1 MGANITYFS
10 RIAEGGL
17 WEKKEEPMIAYYEDA
32 RQFCM
37 AGQWMEFVKEKKEI
51 DEAQIKQ
58 KIFVCKERPESG
70 RTVRMRSRYRDV
82 FKEIGKVKVVLMIG
96 TELQSFVD
104 YSMPVRVM
112 DYDALEYKDQIQKIA
127 SERKTENVAKSGKK
141 KIELSPIKKE
151 DRLIPVITLVLY
163 MGEEPWDTAKNL
175 HGLLDFSEVP
185 ERFKTYIPDYQIHV
199 LDVCHT
205 PDERLL
211 EFPKDIATMFLTI
224 KYRENLP
231 TLKKV
236 LKTIP
241 EIENIEEDTYDV
253 MWNFLD
259 KRMLELKENV
269 QNEDGGINMCGAV
282 DQMIAEGMERG
293 LAQGMERGL
302 AQGTERGIKN
312 LIEVCQELGT
322 SYDNV
327 QFQVEMKY
335 NLSQEEAERY
345 MKQYW
350 K

>member
-1 MGANITYFS
+1 MG
-10 RIAEGGL
+10 
-17 WEKKEEPMIAYYEDA
+17 KKEEPMIAYYEDA
-32 RQFCM
+32 RHFAWLVNGWICR
-37 AGQWMEFVKEKKEI
+37 GEEEI
-51 DEAQIKQ
+51 SESQIQSKNIRFTG
-58 KIFVCKERPESG
+58 KTGSG
-70 RTVRMRSRYRDV
+70 RTARMRSR
-82 FKEIGKVKVVLMIG
+82 GKVKVVLMIG

-112 DYDALEYKDQIQKIA
+112 DYDALEYEDQIQKIA
-127 SERKTENVAKSGKK
+127 SERKAENAAKSGKK
-141 KIELSPIKKE
+141 KVELSPIKKE

-163 MGEEPWDTAKNL
+163 MGEEPWDAVKSL
-175 HGLLDFSEVP
+175 HGLLDFFEVP
-185 ERFKTYIPDYQIHV
+185 KKFRNYIPDYQIHV

-282 DQMIAEGMERG
+282 DQMIAEGMELGLAQGMERG
-293 LAQGMERGL
+293 LEQGMERGL

-335 NLSQEEAERY
+335 DLSQEEAGRY
-345 MKQYW
+345 MRKYW

>member
-1 MGANITYFS
+1 M
-10 RIAEGGL
+10 
-17 WEKKEEPMIAYYEDA
+17 
-32 RQFCM
+32 
-37 AGQWMEFVKEKKEI
+37 
-51 DEAQIKQ
+51 
-58 KIFVCKERPESG
+58 
-70 RTVRMRSRYRDV
+70 
-82 FKEIGKVKVVLMIG
+82 
-96 TELQSFVD
+96 
-104 YSMPVRVM
+104 
-112 DYDALEYKDQIQKIA
+112 
-127 SERKTENVAKSGKK
+127 
-141 KIELSPIKKE
+141 
-151 DRLIPVITLVLY
+151 
-163 MGEEPWDTAKNL
+163 
-175 HGLLDFSEVP
+175 LDFSEVP
-185 ERFKTYIPDYQIHV
+185 ERFKTHIPDYQIHV

-205 PDERLL
+205 PDDRLL
-211 EFPKDIATMFLTI
+211 EFPKDIATMFLTM
-224 KYRENLP
+224 KYRDNLP

-259 KRMLELKENV
+259 KRMLELKENI

-282 DQMIAEGMERG
+282 DQMIAEGMEI
-293 LAQGMERGL
+293 GMERGL

-335 NLSQEEAERY
+335 NLNPEIAGKY

>member
-1 MGANITYFS
+1 M
-10 RIAEGGL
+10 
-17 WEKKEEPMIAYYEDA
+17 
-32 RQFCM
+32 
-37 AGQWMEFVKEKKEI
+37 
-51 DEAQIKQ
+51 
-58 KIFVCKERPESG
+58 
-70 RTVRMRSRYRDV
+70 
-82 FKEIGKVKVVLMIG
+82 
-96 TELQSFVD
+96 
-104 YSMPVRVM
+104 
-112 DYDALEYKDQIQKIA
+112 
-127 SERKTENVAKSGKK
+127 
-141 KIELSPIKKE
+141 
-151 DRLIPVITLVLY
+151 
-163 MGEEPWDTAKNL
+163 
-175 HGLLDFSEVP
+175 
-185 ERFKTYIPDYQIHV
+185 

-224 KYRENLP
+224 KYRDNLP

-236 LKTIP
+236 LKAIP

-259 KRMLELKENV
+259 KRLLELKENV

-302 AQGTERGIKN
+302 AQGMERGLAQGTEHGIKN

>member
-1 MGANITYFS
+1 M
-10 RIAEGGL
+10 
-17 WEKKEEPMIAYYEDA
+17 
-32 RQFCM
+32 
-37 AGQWMEFVKEKKEI
+37 
-51 DEAQIKQ
+51 
-58 KIFVCKERPESG
+58 
-70 RTVRMRSRYRDV
+70 
-82 FKEIGKVKVVLMIG
+82 
-96 TELQSFVD
+96 
-104 YSMPVRVM
+104 
-112 DYDALEYKDQIQKIA
+112 
-127 SERKTENVAKSGKK
+127 
-141 KIELSPIKKE
+141 
-151 DRLIPVITLVLY
+151 
-163 MGEEPWDTAKNL
+163 
-175 HGLLDFSEVP
+175 LDFSEVP
-185 ERFKTYIPDYQIHV
+185 ERFKTYIPNYQIHV
-199 LDVCHT
+199 LDVCHI
-205 PDERLL
+205 PDEWLL

-224 KYRENLP
+224 KYRDNLQN
-231 TLKKV
+231 LKEV

-327 QFQVEMKY
+327 RFQMEMKY
-335 NLSQEEAERY
+335 NLSRKEAERY

>member
-1 MGANITYFS
+1 M
-10 RIAEGGL
+10 
-17 WEKKEEPMIAYYEDA
+17 
-32 RQFCM
+32 
-37 AGQWMEFVKEKKEI
+37 
-51 DEAQIKQ
+51 
-58 KIFVCKERPESG
+58 
-70 RTVRMRSRYRDV
+70 
-82 FKEIGKVKVVLMIG
+82 
-96 TELQSFVD
+96 
-104 YSMPVRVM
+104 
-112 DYDALEYKDQIQKIA
+112 
-127 SERKTENVAKSGKK
+127 
-141 KIELSPIKKE
+141 
-151 DRLIPVITLVLY
+151 
-163 MGEEPWDTAKNL
+163 
-175 HGLLDFSEVP
+175 LDFSEVP
-185 ERFKTYIPDYQIHV
+185 EKFRNYIPDYQIHV

-205 PDERLL
+205 PDDRLL

-224 KYRENLP
+224 KYRDNLQN
-231 TLKKV
+231 LKEV

>member
-1 MGANITYFS
+1 M
-10 RIAEGGL
+10 
-17 WEKKEEPMIAYYEDA
+17 
-32 RQFCM
+32 
-37 AGQWMEFVKEKKEI
+37 
-51 DEAQIKQ
+51 
-58 KIFVCKERPESG
+58 
-70 RTVRMRSRYRDV
+70 
-82 FKEIGKVKVVLMIG
+82 
-96 TELQSFVD
+96 
-104 YSMPVRVM
+104 
-112 DYDALEYKDQIQKIA
+112 
-127 SERKTENVAKSGKK
+127 
-141 KIELSPIKKE
+141 
-151 DRLIPVITLVLY
+151 
-163 MGEEPWDTAKNL
+163 
-175 HGLLDFSEVP
+175 
-185 ERFKTYIPDYQIHV
+185 

-224 KYRENLP
+224 KYRDNLP

-293 LAQGMERGL
+293 LEQGMERGL
-302 AQGTERGIKN
+302 KQGMERVAQEKVWGIRN
-312 LIEVCQELGT
+312 MIEVCQELGT

>member
-1 MGANITYFS
+1 M
-10 RIAEGGL
+10 
-17 WEKKEEPMIAYYEDA
+17 
-32 RQFCM
+32 
-37 AGQWMEFVKEKKEI
+37 
-51 DEAQIKQ
+51 
-58 KIFVCKERPESG
+58 
-70 RTVRMRSRYRDV
+70 
-82 FKEIGKVKVVLMIG
+82 
-96 TELQSFVD
+96 
-104 YSMPVRVM
+104 
-112 DYDALEYKDQIQKIA
+112 
-127 SERKTENVAKSGKK
+127 
-141 KIELSPIKKE
+141 
-151 DRLIPVITLVLY
+151 
-163 MGEEPWDTAKNL
+163 

-224 KYRENLP
+224 KYRDNLQN
-231 TLKKV
+231 LKEV

-241 EIENIEEDTYDV
+241 EIENIEEDTYDG

-259 KRMLELKENV
+259 KRMLELKENI

-282 DQMIAEGMERG
+282 DQMIAEGMEI
-293 LAQGMERGL
+293 GMERGL

-335 NLSQEEAERY
+335 NLNQEEAGKY

>member
-1 MGANITYFS
+1 M
-10 RIAEGGL
+10 
-17 WEKKEEPMIAYYEDA
+17 
-32 RQFCM
+32 
-37 AGQWMEFVKEKKEI
+37 
-51 DEAQIKQ
+51 
-58 KIFVCKERPESG
+58 
-70 RTVRMRSRYRDV
+70 
-82 FKEIGKVKVVLMIG
+82 
-96 TELQSFVD
+96 
-104 YSMPVRVM
+104 
-112 DYDALEYKDQIQKIA
+112 
-127 SERKTENVAKSGKK
+127 
-141 KIELSPIKKE
+141 
-151 DRLIPVITLVLY
+151 
-163 MGEEPWDTAKNL
+163 
-175 HGLLDFSEVP
+175 
-185 ERFKTYIPDYQIHV
+185 

-224 KYRENLP
+224 KYRDNLP

-293 LAQGMERGL
+293 LAQG
-302 AQGTERGIKN
+302 TERGIKN

>member
-1 MGANITYFS
+1 M
-10 RIAEGGL
+10 
-17 WEKKEEPMIAYYEDA
+17 
-32 RQFCM
+32 
-37 AGQWMEFVKEKKEI
+37 
-51 DEAQIKQ
+51 
-58 KIFVCKERPESG
+58 
-70 RTVRMRSRYRDV
+70 
-82 FKEIGKVKVVLMIG
+82 
-96 TELQSFVD
+96 
-104 YSMPVRVM
+104 
-112 DYDALEYKDQIQKIA
+112 
-127 SERKTENVAKSGKK
+127 
-141 KIELSPIKKE
+141 
-151 DRLIPVITLVLY
+151 
-163 MGEEPWDTAKNL
+163 
-175 HGLLDFSEVP
+175 
-185 ERFKTYIPDYQIHV
+185 

-205 PDERLL
+205 PDDRLL

-224 KYRENLP
+224 KYRDNLQN
-231 TLKKV
+231 LKKV

-282 DQMIAEGMERG
+282 DQMIAEGMERGMERG

>member
-1 MGANITYFS
+1 
-10 RIAEGGL
+10 
-17 WEKKEEPMIAYYEDA
+17 
-32 RQFCM
+32 
-37 AGQWMEFVKEKKEI
+37 
-51 DEAQIKQ
+51 
-58 KIFVCKERPESG
+58 
-70 RTVRMRSRYRDV
+70 
-82 FKEIGKVKVVLMIG
+82 
-96 TELQSFVD
+96 
-104 YSMPVRVM
+104 
-112 DYDALEYKDQIQKIA
+112 
-127 SERKTENVAKSGKK
+127 
-141 KIELSPIKKE
+141 
-151 DRLIPVITLVLY
+151 
-163 MGEEPWDTAKNL
+163 
-175 HGLLDFSEVP
+175 
-185 ERFKTYIPDYQIHV
+185 
-199 LDVCHT
+199 
-205 PDERLL
+205 
-211 EFPKDIATMFLTI
+211 MFLTI
-224 KYRENLP
+224 KYRDNLP

-293 LAQGMERGL
+293 LAQG
-302 AQGTERGIKN
+302 TERGIKN

-335 NLSQEEAERY
+335 NLNQEEAGKY

>member
-1 MGANITYFS
+1 M
-10 RIAEGGL
+10 
-17 WEKKEEPMIAYYEDA
+17 
-32 RQFCM
+32 
-37 AGQWMEFVKEKKEI
+37 
-51 DEAQIKQ
+51 
-58 KIFVCKERPESG
+58 
-70 RTVRMRSRYRDV
+70 
-82 FKEIGKVKVVLMIG
+82 
-96 TELQSFVD
+96 
-104 YSMPVRVM
+104 
-112 DYDALEYKDQIQKIA
+112 
-127 SERKTENVAKSGKK
+127 
-141 KIELSPIKKE
+141 
-151 DRLIPVITLVLY
+151 
-163 MGEEPWDTAKNL
+163 
-175 HGLLDFSEVP
+175 LDFSEVP
-185 ERFKTYIPDYQIHV
+185 ERFKTYIPNYQIHV

-205 PDERLL
+205 PYERLL

-224 KYRENLP
+224 KYRDNLQN
-231 TLKKV
+231 LKEV

>member
-1 MGANITYFS
+1 M
-10 RIAEGGL
+10 
-17 WEKKEEPMIAYYEDA
+17 
-32 RQFCM
+32 
-37 AGQWMEFVKEKKEI
+37 
-51 DEAQIKQ
+51 
-58 KIFVCKERPESG
+58 
-70 RTVRMRSRYRDV
+70 
-82 FKEIGKVKVVLMIG
+82 
-96 TELQSFVD
+96 
-104 YSMPVRVM
+104 
-112 DYDALEYKDQIQKIA
+112 
-127 SERKTENVAKSGKK
+127 
-141 KIELSPIKKE
+141 
-151 DRLIPVITLVLY
+151 
-163 MGEEPWDTAKNL
+163 
-175 HGLLDFSEVP
+175 
-185 ERFKTYIPDYQIHV
+185 

-224 KYRENLP
+224 KYRDNLP

-293 LAQGMERGL
+293 LAQG
-302 AQGTERGIKN
+302 TERGIKN

-335 NLSQEEAERY
+335 NLSRKEAERY